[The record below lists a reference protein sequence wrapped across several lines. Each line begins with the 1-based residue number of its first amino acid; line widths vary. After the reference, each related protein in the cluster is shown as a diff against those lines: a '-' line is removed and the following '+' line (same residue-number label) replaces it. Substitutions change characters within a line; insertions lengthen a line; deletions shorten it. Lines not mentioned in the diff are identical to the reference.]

1 MKFIA
6 LKTDDGKIK
15 GKIAFCCR
23 ALDVTRQ
30 GYYNYLENRNKPW
43 KYETL
48 AAEMMKIVKEDE
60 CNVSVK

>member
-48 AAEMMKIVKEDE
+48 AAEMIV
-60 CNVSVK
+60 